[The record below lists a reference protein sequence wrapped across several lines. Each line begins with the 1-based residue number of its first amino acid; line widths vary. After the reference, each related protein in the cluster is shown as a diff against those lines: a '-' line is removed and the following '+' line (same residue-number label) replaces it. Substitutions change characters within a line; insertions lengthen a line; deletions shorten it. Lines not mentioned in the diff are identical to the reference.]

1 MKHYHTKQR
10 HYSITEAPATTASAV
25 SSCVPVPTT
34 EPKFILQAAGVSP
47 VDGSYVRLVN
57 DIDETDDMGHF
68 VTDLTA
74 AIKIFSI
81 Y

>member
-1 MKHYHTKQR
+1 MKHYHTKHHHTKHR
-10 HYSITEAPATTASAV
+10 HDSITEAPAV

-57 DIDETDDMGHF
+57 DMDETDDMGHF

-74 AIKIFSI
+74 A
-81 Y
+81 